1 MNLNLLGQALALTA
15 LASIPLLASA
25 QTPSPHEAANGLPIE
40 RVVLST
46 AGVGFF
52 QHGGQVTGDSTIE
65 LRFTPSQLNDLL
77 KSLVVQDF
85 DGGEVGSVAY
95 PSQEPLE
102 RLLGSF
108 AINLSGNP
116 SQTQLFDQLRGA
128 EVQLALEGGEML
140 AGRILGTETRP
151 RAAGNT
157 VIDNTFV
164 SVAAADG
171 VRAVELASI
180 RRFQLADPQLQAEL
194 DKALGALADGR
205 HADRKPVSLRFSGD
219 GTRRVAVGYV
229 VEAPIWKTSY
239 RLVLPASGS
248 DAKPVLQGWAI
259 VENTTEHDWRGVE
272 LALVSGRPLSFIED
286 LYQPQYIARPVHSPK
301 RFAGLGPQRYETG
314 MAEADEANEANEL
327 SVMSKAGAVAG
338 AMVGRALAAAPAPA
352 SEPAEASRE
361 RARPGGLSDISGS
374 VRNLATTEDLGASFQ
389 YVVRAVDI
397 PRQRSAMLPIVA
409 ANPQAVSLSI
419 YDHAV
424 LSGHPLRGVRL
435 TNTTGQPLPGG
446 PLTVLE
452 GNSYAGDARID
463 NLPAGAERLISFAI
477 DLPIAVQRHEAG
489 TETQLTGARIER
501 GVLQLQQSRARTTTY
516 AIKNEASDAR
526 HIVLTHPVTAGWDLT
541 EPKAADERTEAQYR
555 FSIDIEPGTSD
566 TFSISESR
574 IDLERV
580 QIGRLDQRSL
590 LSWSGNGQLSKT
602 VRDALVRAAELQRS
616 ISTGEQALAAPQ
628 NEIAAITAEQARIR
642 ANLAA
647 LERATP
653 LHERLVAKLNTQES
667 ELEHL
672 QVQQRKAQQELD
684 AARKA
689 FDDFLAGLSTS

>member
-1 MNLNLLGQALALTA
+1 MNLKRCGRALALTT
-15 LASIPLLASA
+15 LASIPFLAGA
-25 QTPSPHEAANGLPIE
+25 QGPGPVEMPNALPIE

-52 QHGGQVTGDSTIE
+52 QHGGAVTGDTTIE

-95 PSQEPLE
+95 PSQEPLT
-102 RLLGSF
+102 RLLASF

-116 SQTQLFDQLRGA
+116 SQAQLLDQLRGT
-128 EVQLALEGGEML
+128 EVQLALEGGDLL

-151 RAAGNT
+151 RAAGDN
-157 VIDNTFV
+157 VIDSVFV
-164 SVAAADG
+164 SVAATDG

-180 RRFQLADPQLQAEL
+180 RRFQLTDPQLQAEL
-194 DKALGALADGR
+194 DKALAALADGR
-205 HADRKPVSLRFSGD
+205 HADRKPVSLRFTGE

-229 VEAPIWKTSY
+229 VEAPIWKASY

-259 VENTTEHDWRGVE
+259 VENTTEHDWLGVE

-286 LYQPQYIARPVHSPK
+286 LYQPQYIARPVHAPQ
-301 RFAGLGPQRYETG
+301 RFAGLGPQRYESG
-314 MAEADEANEANEL
+314 MAEQLAPANDAEAPGL
-327 SVMSKAGAVAG
+327 MSKAG

-352 SEPAEASRE
+352 SLE
-361 RARPGGLSDISGS
+361 RNRTDGLTDITGS
-374 VRNLATTEDLGASFQ
+374 VRTMASTEDLGASFQ

-409 ANPQAVSLSI
+409 AHPQALALSI

-424 LSGHPLRGVRL
+424 LAGHPLRGVRL

-477 DLPIAVQRHEAG
+477 DLPVAVQRRDAG
-489 TETQLTGARIER
+489 TETRLTGARIER
-501 GVLQLQQSRARTTTY
+501 GVLQLQHSRARTTGY
-516 AIKNEASDAR
+516 AIKNEAGDGR
-526 HIVLTHPVTAGWDLT
+526 HIVIAHPVTAGWDLS
-541 EPKAADERTEAQYR
+541 EPQSADERTETQYR
-555 FSIDIEPGTSD
+555 FSIDVEAGASA
-566 TFSISESR
+566 TFAIRESR

-580 QIGRLDQRSL
+580 QIGRLDERSL
-590 LSWSGNGQLSKT
+590 LTWSSNGELSKV
-602 VRDALVRAAELQRS
+602 VREALVRAAELQRAIATS
-616 ISTGEQALAAPQ
+616 EQAVATPQ

-653 LHERLVAKLNTQES
+653 LHERLIAKLNEQES
-667 ELEHL
+667 ELERL
-672 QVQQRKAQQELD
+672 QSLQRKAQRDLES
-684 AARKA
+684 ARKA
-689 FDDFLAGLSTS
+689 LEEFLSRLSVS

>member
-1 MNLNLLGQALALTA
+1 MNPNLLGRALALTA
-15 LASIPLLASA
+15 LASISLLASA
-25 QTPSPHEAANGLPIE
+25 QNASPNEATNGLPIE

-52 QHGGQVTGDSTIE
+52 QHGGQVTGDTTVE

-116 SQTQLFDQLRGA
+116 SQAQLFDQLRGA
-128 EVQLALEGGEML
+128 EVRLALEGGEML

-151 RAAGNT
+151 RAAGDT
-157 VIDNTFV
+157 VIDNAFV

-194 DKALGALADGR
+194 DKALGALAQSR
-205 HADRKPVSLRFSGD
+205 HADRKPVSLSFSGD

-259 VENTTEHDWRGVE
+259 IENTTEHDWRSVE

-286 LYQPQYIARPVHSPK
+286 LYQPQYIARPVHSPQ

-314 MAEADEANEANEL
+314 MGEADEANEL
-327 SVMSKAGAVAG
+327 SVMSKAGAMAG
-338 AMVGRALAAAPAPA
+338 AMAGRALAAAPAPA
-352 SEPAEASRE
+352 PASADMSLE
-361 RARPGGLSDISGS
+361 RARPDGLNDIAGS

-424 LSGHPLRGVRL
+424 LAGHPLRGVRL

-477 DLPIAVQRHEAG
+477 DLPIAVQRRDAG

-516 AIKNEASDAR
+516 AIKNEASDPR
-526 HIVLTHPVTAGWDLT
+526 HIVLAHPVSTGWDLA
-541 EPKAADERTEAQYR
+541 EPKTADERTEAQYR
-555 FSIDIEPGTSD
+555 FSIDIEPGASD
-566 TFSISESR
+566 TISIRESR

-590 LSWSGNGQLSKT
+590 LSWSGNGQLSKA

-616 ISTGEQALAAPQ
+616 IATGEQTLAAPQ

-667 ELEHL
+667 ELERL
-672 QVQQRKAQQELD
+672 QVQQRKAQQALD

-689 FDDFLAGLSTS
+689 FDDFLAGLSVG

>member
-1 MNLNLLGQALALTA
+1 MNPNLFGQVLALTA

-25 QTPSPHEAANGLPIE
+25 QTPGPHEATDGLPIE

-52 QHGGQVTGDSTIE
+52 QHGGQVTGDTTIE

-102 RLLGSF
+102 RLLASF

-128 EVQLALEGGEML
+128 EVELALEGGEML

-151 RAAGNT
+151 RAAGDT
-157 VIDNTFV
+157 VIDNAFV
-164 SVAAADG
+164 SVTAADG

-194 DKALGALADGR
+194 DKALGALAQSR

-229 VEAPIWKTSY
+229 VEAPIWKASY

-259 VENTTEHDWRGVE
+259 IENTTEHDWRGVE

-286 LYQPQYIARPVHSPK
+286 LYQPQYIARPVHSPQ

-314 MAEADEANEANEL
+314 MAEADEANEL
-327 SVMSKAGAVAG
+327 SVMSKAGAMAG
-338 AMVGRALAAAPAPA
+338 AMAGRALAAAPAPA
-352 SEPAEASRE
+352 SADMSLE
-361 RARPGGLSDISGS
+361 RARPGGLSDIAGS

-409 ANPQAVSLSI
+409 ANPQARSLSI

-424 LSGHPLRGVRL
+424 LAGHPLRGVRL

-477 DLPIAVQRHEAG
+477 DLPIAVQRRDAG

-526 HIVLTHPVTAGWDLT
+526 HIVLAHPVTAGWDLA
-541 EPKAADERTEAQYR
+541 EPKTADERTEAQYR
-555 FSIDIEPGTSD
+555 FSIDIEPGASD
-566 TFSISESR
+566 TFSIRESR

-590 LSWSGNGQLSKT
+590 LSWSGNGQLSKA

-616 ISTGEQALAAPQ
+616 IATGEQTLAAPQ

-667 ELEHL
+667 ELERL

-689 FDDFLAGLSTS
+689 FDDFLASLSVG

>member
-1 MNLNLLGQALALTA
+1 MNPNLFGQVLALTA

-25 QTPSPHEAANGLPIE
+25 QTPGPHEATDGLPIE

-52 QHGGQVTGDSTIE
+52 QHGGQVTGDTTIE

-85 DGGEVGSVAY
+85 DGGQVGSVAY

-102 RLLGSF
+102 RLLASF

-128 EVQLALEGGEML
+128 EVELALEGGEML

-151 RAAGNT
+151 RAAGDT
-157 VIDNTFV
+157 VIDNAFV
-164 SVAAADG
+164 SVTAADG

-194 DKALGALADGR
+194 DKALGALAQSR

-229 VEAPIWKTSY
+229 VEAPIWKASY

-259 VENTTEHDWRGVE
+259 IENTTEHDWRGVE

-286 LYQPQYIARPVHSPK
+286 LYQPQYIARPVHSPQ

-314 MAEADEANEANEL
+314 MAEADEANEL
-327 SVMSKAGAVAG
+327 SVMSKAGAMAG
-338 AMVGRALAAAPAPA
+338 AMAGRALAAAPAPA
-352 SEPAEASRE
+352 SADMSLE
-361 RARPGGLSDISGS
+361 RARPGGLSDIAGS

-409 ANPQAVSLSI
+409 ANPQARSLSI

-424 LSGHPLRGVRL
+424 LAGHPLRGVRL

-477 DLPIAVQRHEAG
+477 DLPIAVQRRDAG

-526 HIVLTHPVTAGWDLT
+526 HIVLAHPVTAGWDLA
-541 EPKAADERTEAQYR
+541 EPKTADERTEAQYR
-555 FSIDIEPGTSD
+555 FSIDIEPGASD
-566 TFSISESR
+566 TFSIRESR

-590 LSWSGNGQLSKT
+590 LSWSGNGQLSKA

-616 ISTGEQALAAPQ
+616 IATGEQTLAAPQ

-667 ELEHL
+667 ELERL

-689 FDDFLAGLSTS
+689 LDDFLASLSVG